1 MTDPR
6 IIIALDFPSA
16 KEALTF
22 VQQMDP
28 KLCRLKIGLELFC
41 KEGPAIVEKIRSL
54 GYSVFLDLKLHDI
67 PNTVAA
73 AIRSL
78 ITLEPWMISIHA
90 LGGSAMIKAALEASR
105 QATSPPIITAVTMLT
120 SLDSN
125 DAYGMFAMDIRSMAV
140 RLARLAQEAGCG
152 ALVTSAHEIHW
163 FKEVLPVKPI
173 FVVPGIRME
182 SSNDDQRRIATPKE
196 ALAKGADFLVVGRP
210 VTRAKDPFAA
220 LQQLEASM
228 RL

>member
-1 MTDPR
+1 
-6 IIIALDFPSA
+6 
-16 KEALTF
+16 
-22 VQQMDP
+22 
-28 KLCRLKIGLELFC
+28 
-41 KEGPAIVEKIRSL
+41 
-54 GYSVFLDLKLHDI
+54 
-67 PNTVAA
+67 
-73 AIRSL
+73 
-78 ITLEPWMISIHA
+78 MISIHA